1 MKCRN
6 VRGNISK
13 PVILEIVLK
22 TVIQHRWRK
31 MHFSPWRYVYS
42 RDQSVTSGRDNIAI
56 LLLTFHILPSFEW
69 SEPLQYF
76 HLLSFCERFRFTNF
90 TFEDSFKTRTC
101 PAMFQI
107 YLYLYVYVY
116 VYLYIR
122 AYIKATAFSH
132 DSGGFLSVAS
142 QKVCCTFR
150 HGRCRREKKHFSTRR
165 EIAFAAQREVIFLG
179 AEIPWKRNDF
189 ADTGGRSAI
198 VSFELT
204 LSFFVPTHRHSFF
217 HYFICS
223 FVIQIYFTPRLL
235 LLVLRPRLLRS
246 VLRATTFHHLYLHQF
261 SSFRSVRQTGR
272 IVSISIFACVF
283 RLDTSTGRWV
293 AISRRVWSWNGST
306 LVEHR
311 WINMVS
317 RIVLVNLGTLTLLLH

>member
-76 HLLSFCERFRFTNF
+76 HLLSFCEWFRFTNF

-107 YLYLYVYVY
+107 YLYLYLYVY
-116 VYLYIR
+116 VYLYIHT
-122 AYIKATAFSH
+122 YIYKSDSLFARIRGIFISRQPKSQLHLSAWPMSTGKETFFHSPRNRVCGAKASYLPRSRNPVKT
-132 DSGGFLSVAS
+132 
-142 QKVCCTFR
+142 QRFR
-150 HGRCRREKKHFSTRR
+150 WHGRPFCHRLFRTDFILLRPYAPAFLFS
-165 EIAFAAQREVIFLG
+165 L
-179 AEIPWKRNDF
+179 
-189 ADTGGRSAI
+189 
-198 VSFELT
+198 LY
-204 LSFFVPTHRHSFF
+204 L
-217 HYFICS
+217 FICNS
-223 FVIQIYFTPRLL
+223 DL
-235 LLVLRPRLLRS
+235 
-246 VLRATTFHHLYLHQF
+246 FH
-261 SSFRSVRQTGR
+261 
-272 IVSISIFACVF
+272 A
-283 RLDTSTGRWV
+283 
-293 AISRRVWSWNGST
+293 
-306 LVEHR
+306 
-311 WINMVS
+311 
-317 RIVLVNLGTLTLLLH
+317 